1 MAVLEL
7 TIIRGTDSAGK
18 TLDNITIKTGST
30 RESGKLTY
38 YTVYWQ
44 RNINDKNWGTT
55 QLATNLKLELNM
67 ASISFNKQMYSPN
80 EIVAELQLSPTCP
93 IADYERKAFISNKD
107 LKEFFANKKVEMK
120 CDGISVCTDYY
131 VHDIIS
137 SRYSDG
143 QYITLKIYS
152 PDKVMTVTPYSK
164 TFISKRLKAEILK
177 KEISNFT
184 LPYDSTNTVPYD
196 ASHMT
201 HLIKDKK
208 EHIFPYLVIYNE
220 SFYDFLARTTNRWGE
235 FMYYEGGKLNI
246 GYEEPVFPA
255 NETDSISGYSMLK
268 WQDLTDKQPSQKQDA
283 LGPYVPEAVYDNNVL
298 KSTVKKDTYDA
309 VKNTIANAFDQEKGA
324 DVYWLGKVGQVLTND
339 KPLSPFIT
347 ETLIDDLV
355 SYGQVKARV
364 DRNNKRIREN
374 YFDKKSTLGDDH
386 FDGDTYNQFSEA
398 SPIVNASIYSTILE
412 GEMKAGKN
420 AIVVE
425 YDTTWPNLTLGQ
437 IIKVDNVRYIIVK
450 IEGYQPKVIAQVN
463 NYYDYMYNTSELRY
477 RFTAIPENRG
487 TFYPEVIPAGHIRKA
502 GPQVA
507 VVVDVDDPAC
517 NNRVRVKYPWQLKS
531 LIEKVNSKAEKDDDK
546 ISSYEGITAEHL
558 KDYDATDAS
567 PWLLYAT
574 PSGPVKAGVHG
585 RHYLA
590 EKVLVDY
597 AEGNVERPFVVGAVS
612 KDIPVSLK
620 TGSAVLYAPNGESV
634 KVHEGTGKGAS
645 TFIAGLNPG
654 LKLIKGFGTF
664 NFGED
669 WKLSQNFEGG
679 VDIGDKYGIWSI
691 KGSTHDRNISIKSP
705 WGDVKIDAWTGIT
718 INAPNGDV
726 KIKGKN
732 VSIEA
737 GNNLTITSGKNI
749 KNRLIKEEGNIFTNV
764 MSAVANK
771 IAQTALSFVDFS
783 IIRSFVETFTRPIEG
798 SLTIKSNRY
807 LRLEAGPGKTYYPD
821 AAYANKKVAL
831 AAAKKER
838 LATTNSIFFET
849 NLVPDVNRLLGKC
862 NSFANRAT
870 NLFFNR
876 YNQVCEKKLLFDQK
890 IAELKNLSDNSKKP
904 CKSFEELKDTIWA
917 NKDGKNFT
925 VDTLSF
931 TEDVNIN
938 DVHMVFID
946 GEIEERAEEV
956 TRIVGLRRTKRTEVL
971 NEMNL
976 MAKDIKKLYKVSEMS
991 LSKNTVEKVLSDP
1004 QAYGFAAKTMD
1015 KIVEAFP
1022 KDVMQSIFALSDE
1035 LKNLSRKLT
1044 DNEKIKMKKIL
1055 SRKLAIAI
1063 LEALGFKDENRKK
1076 IGGAVPAKP
1085 TTNEQLADT
1094 EIWTSY
1100 VASIDT
1106 LPKIGTD
1113 PGSILGDA
1121 TKTVTD
1127 AINNITSIVK
1137 CKSQLDAWSEAKNG
1151 QILFSSGKGTFELTD
1166 HIHKYTNLRSEG
1178 NVRQEDEPDY
1188 KGVSE
1193 KIVSLRQTLRSL

>member
-1 MAVLEL
+1 MAELEL
-7 TIIRGTDSAGK
+7 TVIRGKDESGK
-18 TLDNITIKTGST
+18 SLDITIKTGS
-30 RESGKLTY
+30 EAVSGKLTY
-38 YTVYWQ
+38 KTIYWE
-44 RNINDKNWGTT
+44 RKTSSTDWGE
-55 QLATNLKLELNM
+55 AKLPADIEFELNM

-80 EIVAELQLSPTCP
+80 EITVNIQLSPVCP
-93 IADYERKAFISNKD
+93 ADYERKAYISNND
-107 LKEFFANKKVEMK
+107 LIEIFANKKVAMK
-120 CDGISVCTDYY
+120 CDNISVCTDYY
-131 VHDIIS
+131 VHDIIP
-137 SRYSDG
+137 SRYHDE
-143 QYITLKIYS
+143 QYLTLKIYS
-152 PDKVMTVTPYSK
+152 PDKVMTLTPYSK
-164 TFISKRLKAEILK
+164 TFISKRLDSEIIK
-177 KEISNFT
+177 NEISKFT
-184 LPYDSTNTVPYD
+184 LPYDDEKTVPYS
-196 ASHMT
+196 ASNMI
-201 HLIKDKK
+201 HLKKNGK
-208 EHIFPYLVIYNE
+208 EHIFPYLVLYNE

-235 FMYYEGGKLNI
+235 FMYYEKGKLNI
-246 GYEEPVFPA
+246 GYEKTTLPD
-255 NETDSISGYSMLK
+255 NQQDTISGYSSLT
-268 WQDLTDKQPSQKQDA
+268 WHDLTELQPSQKQED
-283 LGPYVPEAVYDNNVL
+283 LGPYVPEAIYDNNVL

-309 VKNTIANAFDQEKGA
+309 VKNTISNAFDLDKGA

-347 ETLIDDLV
+347 ETLINDLV

-374 YFDKKSTLGDDH
+374 YFDNKSTRGEDH
-386 FDGDTYNQFSEA
+386 YDGDTYNQFSEA

-425 YDTTWPNLTLGQ
+425 YDTAWPNLTLGQ
-437 IIKVDNVRYIIVK
+437 TIRVDKLRYIIVK
-450 IEGYQPKVIAQVN
+450 IEGYQPKVITQVKD
-463 NYYDYMYNTSELRY
+463 YYDYKYQTSELRY
-477 RFTAIPENRG
+477 RFTAICEDQG
-487 TFYPEVIPAGHIRKA
+487 AFYPEVIPAGHIRKA

-507 VVVDVDDPAC
+507 VVVDVDDPAG
-517 NNRVRVKYPWQLKS
+517 NNRVRIKYPWQLKS
-531 LIEKVNSKAEKDDDK
+531 LIEKVNSKAKKDDDK
-546 ISSYEGITAEHL
+546 ISSYEGLKAEHL

-597 AEGNVERPFVVGAVS
+597 AEGNVERPFVIGAVS
-612 KDIPVSLK
+612 KDIPVQLK
-620 TGSAVLYAPNGESV
+620 TASAVLYAPNGESV
-634 KVHEGTGKGAS
+634 KVHEGTGKGVS

-669 WKLSQNFEGG
+669 WKLSESFEGG
-679 VDIGDKYGIWSI
+679 IDIGDKYGIWSI
-691 KGSTHDRNISIKSP
+691 KGSTHDRNISINSP

-764 MSAVANK
+764 ISAVANK
-771 IAQTALSFVDFS
+771 IAQTALSFIDFS

-821 AAYANKKVAL
+821 AAYADKKAAL

-838 LATTNSIFFET
+838 KTTTNSIFFET
-849 NLVPDVNRLLGKC
+849 NFVADIDRLLGKC
-862 NSFANRAT
+862 NSFAERAT
-870 NLFFNR
+870 NLFFRR
-876 YNQVCEKKLLFDQK
+876 YNQVCEKKLLLDQK
-890 IAELKNLSDNSKKP
+890 IAELKNLADNSKKP
-904 CKSFEELKDTIWA
+904 CKTFEELKNTIWG
-917 NKDGKNFT
+917 NKDGQQFNEN
-925 VDTLSF
+925 TLGF

-938 DVHMVFID
+938 DVHMVFVD
-946 GEIEERAEEV
+946 GEIEERAQEI
-956 TRIVGLRRTKRTEVL
+956 TRIVGLRRTKRSEVL
-971 NEMNL
+971 TELNL
-976 MAKDIKKLYKVSEMS
+976 MARDIAKLYRVSEKS
-991 LSKNTVEKVLSDP
+991 LSNKNVEKVLADTK
-1004 QAYGFAAKTMD
+1004 AYGFAVKTMD
-1015 KIVEAFP
+1015 KVVEAFP
-1022 KDVMQSIFALSDE
+1022 KNVMQSIFAISDE

-1044 DNEKIKMKKIL
+1044 DNEKIKMKKML

-1076 IGGAVPAKP
+1076 IGNEVPPKP
-1085 TTNEQLADT
+1085 TTNEELANSDM
-1094 EIWTSY
+1094 WASY
-1100 VASIDT
+1100 VASINT

-1121 TKTVTD
+1121 TKTIAGAVD
-1127 AINNITSIVK
+1127 SIMSIVQ

-1188 KGVSE
+1188 NGVSE
-1193 KIVSLRQTLRSL
+1193 KIVSIRQTLRNL